1 MKWLSI
7 TGWTYL
13 VFALHA
19 GFAREMAIG
28 ACAPHL
34 ILAGLVLMV
43 LRLNGRDGIA
53 LAAGWGFL
61 SDCLVEGRL
70 GADVVV
76 FVLAAGVV
84 RQLSVRWS
92 LRVPWRAGAFSI
104 GLVWGAVVAST
115 AVRMLADG
123 ILADGRTLDLATL
136 AIPAAGSAIYTG
148 VLVAVLSLA
157 ASLVG
162 RDRTDDATAVPA
174 VSNRWRM
181 LTE

>member
-1 MKWLSI
+1 MVRVGSSSGDRRASRNGPYSETRRERRAYPGKLRICMKWLSI

-123 ILADGRTLDLATL
+123 IL
-136 AIPAAGSAIYTG
+136 
-148 VLVAVLSLA
+148 
-157 ASLVG
+157 
-162 RDRTDDATAVPA
+162 
-174 VSNRWRM
+174 
-181 LTE
+181 